1 MRLKA
6 EAILDFGWAD
16 EKADNQTVRDYRHE
30 YKTLSGI
37 LDDHP
42 MILDLV
48 HEDLEQLSQATSPRG
63 RKPIF
68 SSENLFRAVFVM
80 QREGLDYRQAS
91 VRIAESETL
100 QRFCRL
106 LKKPT
111 MDFTLLNKAFGAI
124 QPETWERVNHVLGL
138 DAAREETITLDH
150 VRADT
155 TVTECNIHWPT
166 DSSLL
171 WDVYRVAAREMGRG
185 RDLDPL
191 SCPWRFHP
199 KKIKKLYIDITRYS
213 NSKNKKRLRKVQQDL
228 KTLIVR
234 VEELLEKAGQF
245 VAWAARS
252 TYASLAAVGQSLED
266 RLPVMRQVA
275 RVARRRVFEGE
286 RVPNADKVFSIFEA
300 HTELIKRGRRGKP
313 IEFGHKILLTQSPE
327 KFITDYVVLEKNC
340 TDDQLLPLVLERHE
354 ERFGRL
360 PESVAA
366 DKGFCPDEDTY
377 EELEEQVDYLGVPRR
392 MQDFGDLM
400 MSIWQQWRAGIE
412 GSISCLK
419 RVFRLA
425 RCCFRGF
432 KNFASAVGSAV
443 FCHNLTILARASGG

>member
-1 MRLKA
+1 MRVKA
-6 EAILDFGWAD
+6 VAILDFGWAD
-16 EKADNQTVRDYRHE
+16 EKSDNQTVRDYRHE

-68 SSENLFRAVFVM
+68 TSENLFRAVFVM

-138 DAAREETITLDH
+138 DAAREEAVTLDH

-171 WDVYRVAAREMGRG
+171 WDVYRVAAREMARG

-199 KKIKKLYIDITRYS
+199 KKIKKLYVDITRYS
-213 NSKNKKRLRKVQQDL
+213 NSKNKKRLRKVQQDQ

-252 TYASLAAVGQSLED
+252 TCASLAAVGQSLED
-266 RLPVMRQVA
+266 RLPVMRQVV

-354 ERFGRL
+354 ERFGRP

-377 EELEEQVDYLGVPRR
+377 VELEEQVDYLGVPRR

-419 RVFRLA
+419 RAFRLA

-443 FCHNLTILARASGG
+443 FCHNLTILAKISGG